1 VSFEFVGQET
11 TTINV
16 PLQVEDIASDA
27 IVRVAAKHHLADLG
41 EELKEDWAI
50 KYQLI
55 THDTD
60 YLITVERSADE
71 KATKL
76 PELQTQPQMLPAGW
90 GGTSTVVKEHRW
102 AIMNSPVLQAT
113 CSSDAV
119 AFCASP
125 DYSHLDVPAVLRSRS
140 SSAVLQALTQEV
152 IPYIQFLRRLK
163 QQAARKL
170 TGNVPKTIVELSKL
184 NPPDELVE
192 LLKALISEGYSERDV
207 LAALY
212 VGFALNGAI
221 DELGEIFIKRATA
234 FSKNA
239 LPNSVVFA
247 RIEVVLNDLWEESV
261 TARCVTSEGR
271 NDIPAFLR
279 R

>member
-1 VSFEFVGQET
+1 
-11 TTINV
+11 
-16 PLQVEDIASDA
+16 
-27 IVRVAAKHHLADLG
+27 
-41 EELKEDWAI
+41 
-50 KYQLI
+50 
-55 THDTD
+55 
-60 YLITVERSADE
+60 
-71 KATKL
+71 
-76 PELQTQPQMLPAGW
+76 MLPAGW

-170 TGNVPKTIVELSKL
+170 TGKVPKTIVELSKL

-192 LLKALISEGYSERDV
+192 LLKALVSEGYSERDTLV
-207 LAALY
+207 ALY
-212 VGFALNGAI
+212 ACFASNGAI
-221 DELGEIFIKRATA
+221 YELGEIFTKRAAA
-234 FSKNA
+234 FSKNTA
-239 LPNSVVFA
+239 PNPL
-247 RIEVVLNDLWEESV
+247 VLSRLEIVINELWEETV
-261 TARCVTSEGR
+261 TAQCVASEGR
-271 NDIPAFLR
+271 YDIPAFLR